1 MSKRLL
7 GPAQVP
13 DGRPAYSPA
22 VTYDFGGHTMIFIAG
37 RIAVDEQGNTVR
49 PNDAAGQT
57 RFIFEKIKALLAK
70 ADASVN
76 DLVKINIY
84 ITDIKDV
91 TSVREARN
99 SYLKEALPVA
109 TLLEVNATVRPDCC
123 VEIDAVAIGGSS

>member
-1 MSKRLL
+1 M
-7 GPAQVP
+7 
-13 DGRPAYSPA
+13 
-22 VTYDFGGHTMIFIAG
+22 MIFIAG
-37 RIAVDEQGNTVR
+37 QIAVDEQGNTVR

-91 TSVREARN
+91 TSVREVRN

-123 VEIDAVAIGGSS
+123 VEIDAVAIRGSS